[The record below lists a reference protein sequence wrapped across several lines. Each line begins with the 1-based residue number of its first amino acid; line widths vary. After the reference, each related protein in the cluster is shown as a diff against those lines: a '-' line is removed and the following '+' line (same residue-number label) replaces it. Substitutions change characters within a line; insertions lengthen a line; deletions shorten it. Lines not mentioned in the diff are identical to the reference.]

1 MVWCQ
6 GWRIWRD
13 LLRGRPTWLGDR
25 FHLKDVPVMFR
36 ISGHRVGHS
45 DEGYASRD
53 DGCFQRIL
61 RGDARSDHAASP
73 LLLAGAP
80 RKRFNRHSAVASSNC
95 RISTICW
102 ATRLP
107 EAERSP
113 DRDMMIFL
121 LEAQRER
128 EFGAASVV
136 GIAGHLPLVNFATL
150 EGICAR
156 LALDVSMRQI
166 GNNVRM

>member
-1 MVWCQ
+1 
-6 GWRIWRD
+6 
-13 LLRGRPTWLGDR
+13 
-25 FHLKDVPVMFR
+25 MFC

-61 RGDARSDHAASP
+61 RDNERSDHAASP
-73 LLLAGAP
+73 LLFAGAP

-107 EAERSP
+107 EAEWSP
-113 DRDMMIFL
+113 ERDMMIFL
-121 LEAQRER
+121 LEAQRE
-128 EFGAASVV
+128 FGVASVI

-156 LALDVSMRQI
+156 LALDVSMREI